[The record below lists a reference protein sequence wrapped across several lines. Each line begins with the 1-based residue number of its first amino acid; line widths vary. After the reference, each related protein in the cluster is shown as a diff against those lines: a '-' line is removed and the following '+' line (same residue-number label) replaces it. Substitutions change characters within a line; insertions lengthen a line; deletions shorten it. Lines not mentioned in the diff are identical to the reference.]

1 MKLLY
6 EILVP
11 TRYGDGKM
19 SPIKTRHHK
28 KWDER
33 IQAISGGMTILSS
46 ARGKWTFQGVEYP
59 EKVIPVRIMCTEAQ
73 MKKIVEITISHY
85 RQKAV
90 MYYVLSNQV
99 FIVNAEPKSNPKA
112 NESNVDK
119 ALRLAKEL
127 GWKLLVGDKKSKVGY
142 WSTLDN
148 ASRRSVDLSRPL
160 LEQLPPKATGNEY
173 DDDEWLSQR
182 YRSDGSR
189 I

>member
-1 MKLLY
+1 MKLLF

-11 TRYGDGKM
+11 TIYGDTLK
-19 SPIKTRHHK
+19 PIKTRHHK

-59 EKVIPVRIMCTEAQ
+59 EKVIPVRIMCSEAQ
-73 MKKIVEITISHY
+73 MKKIVDITISHY

-99 FIVNAEPKSNPKA
+99 FIVNADDRTPKVLKDESDDAKA
-112 NESNVDK
+112 V
-119 ALRLAKEL
+119 RLAKEL
-127 GWKLLVGDKKSKVGY
+127 GWWLVGHKSEEVHWYNGESKRSINWDK
-142 WSTLDN
+142 
-148 ASRRSVDLSRPL
+148 PL
-160 LEQLPPKATGNEY
+160 IDQLPPKSTGNPY

>member
-1 MKLLY
+1 MKILF

-11 TRYGDGKM
+11 TIYGDTLK
-19 SPIKTRHHK
+19 PIRTRHHK

-33 IQAISGGMTILSS
+33 VQAITGGMTILAS
-46 ARGKWTFQGVEYP
+46 ARGKWVFQGVEYP
-59 EKVIPVRIMCTEAQ
+59 EKVIPVRIMCSEAQ
-73 MKKIVEITISHY
+73 MQKVVKITLEHY

-90 MYYVLSNQV
+90 MYYVLSREV
-99 FIVNAEPKSNPKA
+99 YVVNATPPPKP
-112 NESNVDK
+112 NETDLEK

-127 GWKLLVGDKKSKVGY
+127 GWTLLVGNKKSKVAY

-148 ASRRSVDLSRPL
+148 ASRRTVDTSKPL
-160 LEQLPPKATGNEY
+160 LEQLPPKATGNQY

>member
-1 MKLLY
+1 MK
-6 EILVP
+6 
-11 TRYGDGKM
+11 
-19 SPIKTRHHK
+19 PIRTRHHK

-59 EKVIPVRIMCTEAQ
+59 EKVIPVRIMCSEAQ
-73 MKKIVEITISHY
+73 MKRIVQITIEHY

-99 FIVNAEPKSNPKA
+99 FVVNAEVAKNTKP
-112 NESNVDK
+112 ESKDTEAVRK
-119 ALRLAKEL
+119 AKEL
-127 GWKLLVGDKKSKVGY
+127 GWWLVGHKNVECYWYNGESKRSINWDK
-142 WSTLDN
+142 
-148 ASRRSVDLSRPL
+148 PL
-160 LEQLPPKATGNEY
+160 IDQLPPKSTGNPY

>member
-1 MKLLY
+1 MMKLLY

-99 FIVNAEPKSNPKA
+99 FIVHAPE
-112 NESNVDK
+112 
-119 ALRLAKEL
+119 
-127 GWKLLVGDKKSKVGY
+127 
-142 WSTLDN
+142 
-148 ASRRSVDLSRPL
+148 
-160 LEQLPPKATGNEY
+160 PPKPTGNPY
-173 DDDEWLSQR
+173 DDDPWLAQR

>member
-11 TRYGDGKM
+11 TIYGDTLK
-19 SPIKTRHHK
+19 PIRTRHHK
-28 KWDER
+28 KWDAR

-46 ARGKWTFQGVEYP
+46 ARGKWTFQGIEYP

-73 MKKIVEITISHY
+73 MKKIVDITLSHY

-99 FIVNAEPKSNPKA
+99 FIVHAETEEQKA
-112 NESNVDK
+112 V
-119 ALRLAKEL
+119 RLAKEL
-127 GWKLLVGDKKSKVGY
+127 GWWIVAHKNVEGY
-142 WSTLDN
+142 WWNGESK
-148 ASRRSVDLSRPL
+148 RSIDWDKPL
-160 LEQLPPKATGNEY
+160 IDQLPPKSTGNPY